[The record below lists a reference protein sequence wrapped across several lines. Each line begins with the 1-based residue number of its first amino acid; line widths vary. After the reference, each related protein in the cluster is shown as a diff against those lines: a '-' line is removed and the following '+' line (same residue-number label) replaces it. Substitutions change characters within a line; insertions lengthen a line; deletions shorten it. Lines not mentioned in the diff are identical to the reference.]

1 MLTIHGR
8 TNSSNVQKVLWALR
22 ELDVPFE
29 RRDAGGAFGVVDT
42 PEYKAMNPNS
52 RVPTMEED
60 GFVLW
65 ESNAI
70 VRYLAGRHGAGTL
83 CPEDPQA
90 RADADR
96 WMDWQQTTVAPQI
109 TPIFWNLVRTPEPD
123 RDQAAIEAG
132 RLGMI
137 PLMQIMDRHLSA
149 KSFMVGDRLTMA
161 DIPLGVMT
169 YRWLTLIDDRPAM
182 ANLEGWYAR
191 ICERPAFRTT
201 VLDIP
206 LT

>member
-52 RVPTMEED
+52 RVPTMEEE

-83 CPEDPQA
+83 CPEDPRV

-123 RDQAAIEAG
+123 RDAAAIEAG

-149 KSFMVGDRLTMA
+149 RGFMVGDRLTMA

>member
-52 RVPTMEED
+52 RVPTMEEE

-83 CPEDPQA
+83 CPEDPQV

-123 RDQAAIEAG
+123 RDAAAIEAG

-149 KSFMVGDRLTMA
+149 RGFMVGDRLTMA

>member
-1 MLTIHGR
+1 
-8 TNSSNVQKVLWALR
+8 
-22 ELDVPFE
+22 
-29 RRDAGGAFGVVDT
+29 
-42 PEYKAMNPNS
+42 
-52 RVPTMEED
+52 
-60 GFVLW
+60 
-65 ESNAI
+65 
-70 VRYLAGRHGAGTL
+70 
-83 CPEDPQA
+83 
-90 RADADR
+90 
-96 WMDWQQTTVAPQI
+96 MDWQQTTVAPQI

-123 RDQAAIEAG
+123 RDPAAIEAG

-137 PLMQIMDRHLSA
+137 PLMQIVDRHLSA
-149 KSFMVGDRLTMA
+149 RSFMVGDRLTMA

-191 ICERPAFRTT
+191 ICERPAFSTT

>member
-8 TNSSNVQKVLWALR
+8 NNSSNVQKVLWALR

-123 RDQAAIEAG
+123 RDPAAIEAG

-137 PLMQIMDRHLSA
+137 PLMQIVDRHLSA
-149 KSFMVGDRLTMA
+149 RSFMVGDRLTMA

-191 ICERPAFRTT
+191 ICERPAFSTT

>member
-83 CPEDPQA
+83 CPEDPQV

-123 RDQAAIEAG
+123 RDPAAIEAG

-149 KSFMVGDRLTMA
+149 SSFMVGDRLTMA

>member
-8 TNSSNVQKVLWALR
+8 NNSSNVQKVLWTLR
-22 ELDVPFE
+22 ELDVTFE

-70 VRYLAGRHGAGTL
+70 VRYLAGRHGSGIL

-123 RDQAAIEAG
+123 RDPAAIEAG

-137 PLMQIMDRHLSA
+137 PLMQIMDRHLSGR
-149 KSFMVGDRLTMA
+149 SFMVGNRLTMA
-161 DIPLGVMT
+161 DIPLGVMV
-169 YRWLTLIDDRPAM
+169 YRWFTLVDDRPAM

>member
-52 RVPTMEED
+52 RVPTMEEE

-83 CPEDPQA
+83 CPEDPQV

-123 RDQAAIEAG
+123 RDPAAIEAG

-149 KSFMVGDRLTMA
+149 RGFMVGDRLTMA

>member
-60 GFVLW
+60 DFVLW

-83 CPEDPQA
+83 CPEDPQV

-123 RDQAAIEAG
+123 RDPAAIEAG

-149 KSFMVGDRLTMA
+149 SSFMVGDRLTMA
-161 DIPLGVMT
+161 DIPLGIMT

>member
-22 ELDVPFE
+22 EMDVPFE

-70 VRYLAGRHGAGTL
+70 VRYLAGRHGAGSL
-83 CPEDPQA
+83 CPADA
-90 RADADR
+90 RVRADADR

-123 RDQAAIEAG
+123 RNPAAIEAG

-137 PLMQIMDRHLSA
+137 PLMQIMDRRLA
-149 KSFMVGDRLTMA
+149 DRNYMVGDSLTMA
-161 DIPLGVMT
+161 DIPLGVMV

-191 ICERPAFRTT
+191 ICERPSFRTT

>member
-70 VRYLAGRHGAGTL
+70 VRYLAGRHGAGTF
-83 CPEDPQA
+83 CPEDPQV

-109 TPIFWNLVRTPEPD
+109 TPVFWNLVRTPEPD
-123 RDQAAIEAG
+123 RDPAAIEAG

-137 PLMQIMDRHLSA
+137 PLMQIMDSHLSGRG
-149 KSFMVGDRLTMA
+149 FMVGDRLTMA

>member
-8 TNSSNVQKVLWALR
+8 TNSSNVQKVLWVLR

-83 CPEDPQA
+83 CPEDPQV

-123 RDQAAIEAG
+123 RDPAAIEAG
-132 RLGMI
+132 RIGMI

-149 KSFMVGDRLTMA
+149 KSFLVGDRLTMA

-182 ANLEGWYAR
+182 PNLEGWYAR